1 MKLVKLSL
9 VAAFAVSSFS
19 IANATPLEEAIK
31 DIDVSGVLRYR
42 YEGGSYSGG
51 RVTEGGYST
60 RDIISRQDHKFRA
73 QLNFSGAIADNF
85 KAFVQFDYD
94 STDYGYYNKN
104 GNGNLADT
112 STSPAVRQLYL
123 TYTDDATSTSVI
135 AGRQQLNTIWTDN
148 TIDGLVGTGLK
159 VVNTSVDGL
168 ALSAFVV
175 DSINNDGDLSRG
187 FTEGIPVT
195 SGNTTTLTPIDKGN
209 IYGAA
214 AVGSYDLGT
223 GQLDP
228 QLWLAY
234 MNNVAFFYALDL
246 AYNTNIFDNVNWN
259 IEGAYLGNSENARS
273 GGSKISRDAV
283 GNGNLFGLKG
293 GIEVNGWDFNLGGIF
308 YGSKKKFTLNTIED
322 TGNIGVLAGE
332 EIFNTEGSI
341 LNGSLGRNTFGFL
354 TGGYTFDE
362 TVRLGADF
370 VYGGTKTNNQSGGKK
385 FEAVARVD
393 YKYSPKLNFS
403 AFYSYMNIDTND
415 KNDPTRDTDHNAIR
429 LQALY
434 KF

>member
-42 YEGGSYSGG
+42 YEGANYSGG
-51 RVTEGGYST
+51 RVSSGGYST
-60 RDIISRQDHKFRA
+60 RNMTSAQTHNFRA

-85 KAFVQFDYD
+85 KAFVQFDYA
-94 STDYGYYNKN
+94 STDDGYRQNN
-104 GNGNLADT
+104 NLADT

-123 TYTDDATSTSVI
+123 TYTDDATATSVI

-168 ALSAFVV
+168 VLSAFVV

-187 FTEGIPVT
+187 FGVKDKD
-195 SGNTTTLTPIDKGN
+195 GNVIYQAFDKGN

-259 IEGAYLGNSENARS
+259 IEGAYLGNSENARLNGVRNS
-273 GGSKISRDAV
+273 DAV
-283 GNGNLFGLKG
+283 GNGNLFGVKG

>member
-42 YEGGSYSGG
+42 YEGANYSGG
-51 RVTEGGYST
+51 RVSSGGYSKRNMT
-60 RDIISRQDHKFRA
+60 SAQTHNFRA

-85 KAFVQFDYD
+85 KAFVQFDYA
-94 STDYGYYNKN
+94 STDDGYRQNN
-104 GNGNLADT
+104 NLADT

-123 TYTDDATSTSVI
+123 TYTDDATATSVI

-175 DSINNDGDLSRG
+175 DSVNNDGDLSDG
-187 FTEGIPVT
+187 FGVVF
-195 SGNTTTLTPIDKGN
+195 DKGN

-214 AVGSYDLGT
+214 ATGSYDLGT

-259 IEGAYLGNSENARS
+259 IEGAYLGNSENARLNGVRNS
-273 GGSKISRDAV
+273 DAV
-283 GNGNLFGLKG
+283 GNGNLFGVKG

-370 VYGGTKTNNQSGGKK
+370 VYGGTKTIDQSGGKK